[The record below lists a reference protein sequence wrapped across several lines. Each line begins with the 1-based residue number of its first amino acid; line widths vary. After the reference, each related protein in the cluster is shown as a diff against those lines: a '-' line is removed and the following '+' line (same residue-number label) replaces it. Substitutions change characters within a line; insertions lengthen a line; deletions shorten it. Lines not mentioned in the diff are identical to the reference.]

1 VCLHAPHLLD
11 VEVTAA
17 LRRRVRLGQTR
28 PTRAI
33 EALTDLA
40 ALAALRWDHAPLVG
54 SAWELQES
62 VTAYDGVYVALAE
75 ALDAVLVTSDVR
87 LSRTRRA
94 CAAKSK
100 FSLTERHRIPGCP
113 GSILTRHTMPAGDHA
128 KVAAI
133 PGFLRPIFA

>member
-1 VCLHAPHLLD
+1 MCLHAPHLLD

-94 CAAKSK
+94 CAARSK

-113 GSILTRHTMPAGDHA
+113 DPHPEQPPSLVRVLGA
-128 KVAAI
+128 
-133 PGFLRPIFA
+133 